1 MYLYDNKFSIKTIS
15 QSELDCFINKFVDC
29 YQQYLSKN
37 PDSLLS
43 KIYVIYPIVINNVSS
58 IHVILM
64 LNLMFC
70 NECM

>member
-1 MYLYDNKFSIKTIS
+1 MHLYDNKFSIKIIS
-15 QSELDCFINKFVDC
+15 QSELDCFINKFVDS